1 MANDFTSQY
10 LKAREES
17 GKKEPE
23 LLPSWKATP
32 GSQEAVRISNSKADE
47 RNAKAAETQSVGFSE
62 RNPLPML
69 EKNEPIS
76 FDPFSGFTGFSA
88 RTPTITKTYSLTKP
102 ESDFGGMSVLPTNVK
117 SFARG
122 LGYNTERNVAALLGA
137 AEGVSDFI
145 GAGFGKGVEAVAS
158 LGGNFQNPVSEWG
171 KNLAEQYLTT
181 SPTQAYEES
190 IRRRYSPTE
199 TEETLSSVGQ
209 NVVQMLPSI
218 AAATATGGSSLALNA
233 ADNIRRGQLIGQGL
247 FGLQAAGS
255 SAQQAK
261 QEGATTGQALGY
273 GLTSGLLETSIENI
287 AGGIPGLGK
296 GKVAEIATKLKA
308 NPAVQKALDIAG
320 EGGEEAL
327 STAITPFIQRAM
339 YDPDAENATADEI
352 VNSAVMGAVAAG
364 VLQAGIELPSFASQ
378 RRFTLPTVNNEAPSY
393 EPEPVSEPILESET
407 YDTPT
412 EETPVYKQPEPVQS
426 VQTMEPVSTPA
437 QPASAQTAEQ
447 PVKARKQGVQIPIE
461 TRTWED
467 ASNRKVN
474 AFQYDHPELR
484 PYFAQAARALK
495 ADLASS
501 VKGERFPVFDAESG
515 YKEIIGYTGTKRSVT
530 EPVAQALDNA
540 KLSYAQ
546 IEKAIDDLIQDNG
559 QENYAAAKKLELVLD
574 DMMTNGYTDSNGY
587 DVPPDEEYIS
597 AREAVN
603 GGMSPES
610 TEYRM
615 SEEEWDSIF
624 GQEAVGPESSVGAA
638 AYGFDPFTNLQ
649 GRYGTIQPGEN
660 PARIIDVPAQTSDKN
675 RVSMTARTVMEAAAT
690 PEAMLPDIAQ
700 FIVDGRMSY
709 IPVTNNQRA
718 TMAENRIRKQGYQ
731 EALSNWTSDVK
742 SGKTSADI
750 IAMGAQLYNAA
761 ANSGDTAQAMDIL
774 YNYTKA
780 ARAGAQATQATR
792 ILKTLT
798 PSGKLY
804 MLQKEVNA
812 VNEELSEKG
821 KKRRDVTNADNV
833 PVEIWMQRVGENL
846 ADSLASRVNQPQ
858 KVKTVSE
865 IILSDLKRFANAT
878 APSAQKSGQK
888 RTEMDRIMDLFQN
901 KTAYD
906 EAWQAAKDT
915 ISDTFE
921 NDPGALATFEDWLES
936 SLDYTQMLTKELTG
950 QTEIT
955 IDQSL
960 ADEYLSATT
969 DEARDAAYDKIVQNI
984 ADQLPSSFKEKWDA
998 WRYISMLANPRTHV
1012 RNNAGNVGFQPVR
1025 IIKNEVAA
1033 AIESA
1038 VYAYTG
1044 GKIERTKSFLA
1055 SPDLYKA
1062 AYKDYENVKDTL
1074 SGSKYDDVSS
1084 ELQRR
1089 KTIFEKGLPTKAVER
1104 LTGRTFDRGILENV
1118 RKWNSNLLEFE
1129 DAIVKRIT
1137 YADSLS
1143 GYLQANGVT
1152 AQQLSDGAVNQELLD
1167 KARDYAS
1174 KEALKATYQD
1184 RNQLSDAISALG
1196 SYKGDNIVRK
1206 AMSEAVSA
1214 VLPFKRTPANILAR
1228 GLEYSPA
1235 GLSKSLTYDLAKV
1248 KRGQMSAT
1256 DAIDN
1261 IASGLTGTGLMALG
1275 AFLAA
1280 SGVVTG
1286 GDGDDEKQQA
1296 IDELTG
1302 GQNYALNLPGGGSV
1316 TLDWLAPE
1324 ALPFFMGVQL
1334 SDTIAENGLTGDG
1347 ISSIISATAEPM
1359 LQMSMLQSLND
1370 LIDSVSYVDS
1380 TGKVGAVAG
1389 SALVSYLNQAIPTI
1403 GGQIERTGENVRY
1416 STYTDKGGL
1425 LPTDIQYAIGK
1436 AAAKIP
1442 GLDYNQVPFIDAWG
1456 REESTGTLPIRIMN
1470 NFLNTAYTS
1479 SMNVTAVDKEIQ
1491 RLYNEIGDG
1500 SVVPSRADKSVTV
1513 NGETI
1518 NLSGDEYVEYAKK
1531 KGQTAYNL
1539 LDKIIRTSA
1548 YKSMIDAEKAATVK
1562 DIYEYAN
1569 AVGKAAVSSY
1579 KPDGWV
1585 GKALSS
1591 GVPADDY
1598 VLYRATADQ
1607 DGNGTVTQGESAVT
1621 LLPLSG
1627 LTNEQKGKVWQSQN
1641 SSWNE
1646 EKNPFTG
1653 ALANAGIDPE
1663 TATGILSKYS
1673 EIDNASYEGES
1684 IPRQK
1689 QTELSKYLDGLGLT
1703 SEQREVADRTYK
1715 FYNMFP
1721 ATVIPYSLDTM
1732 TAAAQ
1737 RKWSA
1742 VQNWGMGE
1750 EDYLKFYP
1758 IVSQSGKK
1766 KDEIIQDLM
1775 NAGMTNADANSFW
1788 TIIKSK
1794 S

>member
-32 GSQEAVRISNSKADE
+32 GSQKAVRISNSKSDE

-102 ESDFGGMSVLPTNVK
+102 ESDFGGMSVLPTNIK

-190 IRRRYSPTE
+190 IRRRYNPTE

-233 ADNIRRGQLIGQGL
+233 ADNIRRGQIIGQGL

-261 QEGATTGQALGY
+261 REGATTGQALGY

-296 GKVAEIATKLKA
+296 GKVSEIATKLKA

-327 STAITPFIQRAM
+327 SAVLTPYIQRAM
-339 YDPDAENATADEI
+339 YDPDAPNATADEI

-364 VLQAGIELPSFASQ
+364 ILQAGIELPSFASQ
-378 RRFTLPTVNNEAPSY
+378 RRFTLPTFNNEAPSY

-437 QPASAQTAEQ
+437 QPVAAQTAER
-447 PVKARKQGVQIPIE
+447 PVKARKRGVQIPIE

-467 ASNRKVN
+467 ASNRRVN

-597 AREAVN
+597 EREAVN
-603 GGMSPES
+603 GGMAPES

-660 PARIIDVPAQTSDKN
+660 PVRIIDVPAQTSDKN
-675 RVSMTARTVMEAAAT
+675 RVSLTARTVMEAAAT

-718 TMAENRIRKQGYQ
+718 TMSENRIRKQGYQ

-780 ARAGAQATQATR
+780 VRAGAQSTQAAR

-901 KTAYD
+901 KTSYD

-921 NDPGALATFEDWLES
+921 NDPGALAAFEDWLES

-984 ADQLPSSFKEKWDA
+984 ADQLPSSFSDKWNA
-998 WRYISMLANPRTHV
+998 WRYVSMLANPRTHI
-1012 RNNAGNVGFQPVR
+1012 RNIVGNIGFQPVR
-1025 IIKNEVAA
+1025 AVKNEVAA

-1038 VYAYTG
+1038 VSSATG
-1044 GKIERTKSFLA
+1044 GKVERTKSFLA

-1104 LTGRTFDRGILENV
+1104 ATGRTFNRGALENI
-1118 RKWNSNLLEFE
+1118 RKGNSNLLEVE
-1129 DAIVKRIT
+1129 DSLFKRIT
-1137 YADSLS
+1137 YADSLA

-1152 AQQLSDGAVNQELLD
+1152 AQQLSDGTVNQELLD

-1174 KEALKATYQD
+1174 NEALKATYQD
-1184 RNQLSDAISALG
+1184 RNVISDKTVRVARALG
-1196 SYKGDNIVRK
+1196 PFG
-1206 AMSEAVSA
+1206 EA

-1235 GLSKSLTYDLAKV
+1235 GLAKSLTYDLAKV

-1256 DAIDN
+1256 EAIDN

-1286 GDGDDEKQQA
+1286 GAGDDEKQQA

-1334 SDTIAENGLTGDG
+1334 SETIAENGLTGDG

-1470 NFLNTAYTS
+1470 NFLNPAYTS
-1479 SMNVTAVDKEIQ
+1479 FMNVTAVDKEIQ

-1500 SVVPSRADKSVTV
+1500 SVVPSRADKSITV
-1513 NGETI
+1513 NGETV

-1531 KGQTAYNL
+1531 KGKTAYNL
-1539 LDKIIRTSA
+1539 LDSIINTSS
-1548 YKSMIDAEKAATVK
+1548 YKSMSDADKAATVK

-1569 AVGKAAVSSY
+1569 AVGKASVSSY

-1598 VLYRATADQ
+1598 VLYRATSDQ

-1627 LTNEQKGKVWQSQN
+1627 LTNEQKGRVWQSQN

-1673 EIDNASYEGES
+1673 EIDNAAYEGES

-1703 SEQREVADRTYK
+1703 SEQREVVDQTYK

-1742 VQNWGMGE
+1742 VQDWGMGE

>member
-10 LKAREES
+10 LKARSES

-32 GSQEAVRISNSKADE
+32 GSREAVRISNSKADE

-76 FDPFSGFTGFSA
+76 FNPFSGFTGFAS
-88 RTPTITKTYSLTKP
+88 RTPTITKTYSLAKP
-102 ESDFGGMSVLPTNVK
+102 EADFGGMSILPTSPEAFK
-117 SFARG
+117 RS
-122 LGYNTERNVAALLGA
+122 LDYNTERNLAGLLGA

-158 LGGNFQNPVSEWG
+158 LGGNFDNPVSEWG
-171 KNLAEQYLTT
+171 RNLAEQYLTT

-190 IRRRYSPTE
+190 IRRRYNPTE
-199 TEETLSSVGQ
+199 AEEALSSVGQ
-209 NVVQMLPSI
+209 NVVQMLPTI

-255 SAQQAK
+255 AAQQAR

-273 GLTSGLLETSIENI
+273 GLTSGLLEASIENI
-287 AGGIPGLGK
+287 AGGIPGFGK
-296 GKVAEIATKLKA
+296 GKITEIASKLKS
-308 NPAVQKALDIAG
+308 NPVIQKSLDIAG

-327 STAITPFIQRAM
+327 STVITPFIQRAM
-339 YDPDAENATADEI
+339 YDPDAQNATTDEI
-352 VNSAVMGAVAAG
+352 VNNAVMGAVAAG
-364 VLQAGIELPSFASQ
+364 VLQAGIELPSAISRTQ
-378 RRFTLPTVNNEAPSY
+378 FTLPTLNQTRTEPQLETQPAETPPVVSS
-393 EPEPVSEPILESET
+393 PEPA
-407 YDTPT
+407 
-412 EETPVYKQPEPVQS
+412 S
-426 VQTMEPVSTPA
+426 VQTPVQATT
-437 QPASAQTAEQ
+437 QAQTQPTPVLNRVQQTEQ
-447 PVKARKQGVQIPIE
+447 PTTQERVQQPIVE
-461 TRTWED
+461 QQTTTYP
-467 ASNRKVN
+467 S
-474 AFQYDHPELR
+474 
-484 PYFAQAARALK
+484 
-495 ADLASS
+495 AD
-501 VKGERFPVFDAESG
+501 
-515 YKEIIGYTGTKRSVT
+515 
-530 EPVAQALDNA
+530 
-540 KLSYAQ
+540 
-546 IEKAIDDLIQDNG
+546 
-559 QENYAAAKKLELVLD
+559 
-574 DMMTNGYTDSNGY
+574 
-587 DVPPDEEYIS
+587 
-597 AREAVN
+597 
-603 GGMSPES
+603 
-610 TEYRM
+610 
-615 SEEEWDSIF
+615 
-624 GQEAVGPESSVGAA
+624 SSVGAA
-638 AYGFDPFTNLQ
+638 PYGFDPFTNLQ
-649 GRYGTIQPGEN
+649 GRYGTIQPGEK
-660 PARIIDVPAQTSDKN
+660 PSRIIDVPARTSDRN
-675 RVSMTARTVMEAAAT
+675 RVSLTARTVMEAAAT
-690 PEAMLPDIAQ
+690 PDTMLPDIAQ

-731 EALSNWTSDVK
+731 EALTNWTSDVK

-780 ARAGAQATQATR
+780 VRAGAQSTQAAR

-804 MLQKEVNA
+804 MLQKEVNS

-821 KKRRDVTNADNV
+821 KKRRNVTSTDNV

-846 ADSLASRVNQPQ
+846 ADSLATRVNQPQ

-865 IILSDLKRFANAT
+865 IILSDLKRFANET
-878 APSAQKSGQK
+878 APSKQKTGQK

-901 KTAYD
+901 KAAYD

-921 NDPGALATFEDWLES
+921 NDPGALAAFEDWLES

-950 QTEIT
+950 QTEVK
-955 IDQSL
+955 IDQSF

-984 ADQLPSSFKEKWDA
+984 ADQLPSSFREKWNA
-998 WRYISMLANPRTHV
+998 WRYISMLANPRTHI
-1012 RNNAGNVGFQPVR
+1012 RNIVGNIGFQPVR
-1025 IIKNEVAA
+1025 TIKNEVATALETAVSA
-1033 AIESA
+1033 A
-1038 VYAYTG
+1038 TG

-1062 AYKDYENVKDTL
+1062 AYKDYENVQDSI
-1074 SGSKYDDVSS
+1074 SGSKYDDVSG
-1084 ELQRR
+1084 EIQRR
-1089 KTIFEKGLPTKAVER
+1089 KTIFEKGLPTKAAER
-1104 LTGRTFDRGILENV
+1104 LTGRTFKRGALENI
-1118 RKWNSNLLEFE
+1118 RKGNSNLLEVE
-1129 DAIVKRIT
+1129 DAIFKRIT
-1137 YADSLS
+1137 YADSLA

-1152 AQQLSDGAVNQELLD
+1152 AQQLSDGTVNQELLD
-1167 KARDYAS
+1167 RARDYAS

-1184 RNQLSDAISALG
+1184 RNVISDKTVQVARALG
-1196 SYKGDNIVRK
+1196 PFG
-1206 AMSEAVSA
+1206 EA

-1228 GLEYSPA
+1228 GLEYSPV
-1235 GLSKSLTYDLAKV
+1235 GLAKSLTYDLYKV
-1248 KRGQMSAT
+1248 KKGQMSAT

-1261 IASGLTGTGLMALG
+1261 IASGLTGTGLMVLG

-1280 SGVVTG
+1280 SGIVTG
-1286 GDGDDEKQQA
+1286 GAGDDEKRQA
-1296 IDELTG
+1296 MDELTG

-1334 SDTIAENGLTGDG
+1334 SDTIAENGMTGDG
-1347 ISSIISATAEPM
+1347 LSSILSATTEPM
-1359 LQMSMLQSLND
+1359 LEMSMLQSLND

-1403 GGQIERTGENVRY
+1403 GGQIERAGETKRY

-1436 AAAKIP
+1436 ATAKIP
-1442 GLDYNQVPFIDAWG
+1442 GLDYNQIPYIDAWG
-1456 REESTGTLPIRIMN
+1456 REESTGSLPMRALN
-1470 NFLNTAYTS
+1470 NFLNPAYTS

-1500 SVVPSRADKSVTV
+1500 SVVPSRADRSITV
-1513 NGETI
+1513 NGETV

-1539 LDKIIRTSA
+1539 LDKIIKTSA
-1548 YKSMIDAEKAATVK
+1548 YKSMSDADKAATVK

-1569 AVGKAAVSSY
+1569 SVGKAAVSAY

-1598 VLYRATADQ
+1598 VLYRETADQ
-1607 DGNGTVTQGESAVT
+1607 DRNGTVTQGESAVT

-1673 EIDNASYEGES
+1673 EIDNASYEGKS

-1703 SEQREVADRTYK
+1703 SEQREVVDQTYK
-1715 FYNMFP
+1715 FYTMFP

-1742 VQNWGMGE
+1742 VQNWGMDE

-1758 IVSQSGKK
+1758 IISQSGKK
-1766 KDEIIQDLM
+1766 KDEILQDLV
-1775 NAGMTNADANSFW
+1775 NAGMTRSDAEGFW
-1788 TIIKSK
+1788 KIIKSK
-1794 S
+1794 N